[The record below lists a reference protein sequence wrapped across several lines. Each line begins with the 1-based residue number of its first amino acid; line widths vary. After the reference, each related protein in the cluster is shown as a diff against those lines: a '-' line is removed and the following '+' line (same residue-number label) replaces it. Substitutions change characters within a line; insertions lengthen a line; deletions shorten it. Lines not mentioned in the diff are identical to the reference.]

1 MATTGVQV
9 DTSGASDAQ
18 PKVSQN
24 WKRRWR
30 SLLTPWLF
38 LALPLAIYLIWVI
51 GPLFYSFYLSLTNW
65 DGVTNPVFIGFR
77 NYQTL
82 LHDPVL
88 YTAFAN
94 NIKVLC
100 VFLIVPI
107 AGGLGLAVLFNRP
120 SRFVNV
126 LKAAIYSP
134 MVLSFIVIGLI
145 WSWFYLPNEGV
156 LNTLL
161 RNIGL
166 GILAKSW
173 LSDASISMFS
183 ITFAACWRQIGYVML
198 LYLAGLNTIDPT
210 FIEAARIDGAN
221 GWQVFRQILFP
232 LLTPITT
239 IIVVATIID
248 SLQFFDLVF
257 IMTHGGPGYASTVLA
272 NFMYTE
278 AFVNFRYGYGAAIA
292 VVEFLLS
299 FVFIVVYLTRLLRQ
313 GSESI

>member
-1 MATTGVQV
+1 MATTGVRV
-9 DTSGASDAQ
+9 DTSSTS
-18 PKVSQN
+18 KTRSEVSQN
-24 WKRRWR
+24 RRRRWR

-51 GPLFYSFYLSLTNW
+51 GPLFYSFYLSLTDW
-65 DGVTNPVFIGFR
+65 DGVTNPVFIGIR

-88 YTAFAN
+88 YIAFAN

-107 AGGLGLAVLFNRP
+107 AGGLGLAILFNRP

-161 RNIGL
+161 HNIGL
-166 GILAKSW
+166 GFLAKSW

-210 FIEAARIDGAN
+210 YVEAAKIDGAN

-292 VVEFLLS
+292 VIEFLLS

>member
-1 MATTGVQV
+1 MATTGVRV
-9 DTSGASDAQ
+9 DNDSNSGIA
-18 PKVSQN
+18 KNRV
-24 WKRRWR
+24 RRR
-30 SLLTPWLF
+30 RFNFTPWLF
-38 LALPLAIYLIWVI
+38 LAVPLAIYLIWVI
-51 GPLFYSFYLSLTNW
+51 GPLFYSFYLSLTDW
-65 DGVTNPVFIGFR
+65 DGITNPTFIGFK

-88 YTAFAN
+88 YIAFAN

-107 AGGLGLAVLFNRP
+107 AGGLGLAILFNRP
-120 SRFVNV
+120 SRTVNV

-134 MVLSFIVIGLI
+134 MVLSFVVIGLI

-156 LNTLL
+156 LNTVL
-161 RNIGL
+161 RSIGL
-166 GILAKSW
+166 GFLAKSW
-173 LSDASISMFS
+173 LSDAQISIFS

-198 LYLAGLNTIDPT
+198 LYLAGLNTIDPS
-210 FIEAARIDGAN
+210 FVEAAKIDGAN

-232 LLTPITT
+232 LLAPITT

-248 SLQFFDLVF
+248 SLQFFDLVY
-257 IMTHGGPGYASTVLA
+257 IMTHGGPGYATNVLA
-272 NFMYTE
+272 SFMFTE
-278 AFVNFRYGYGAAIA
+278 AFTNFRYGYGASIA

-299 FVFIVVYLTRLLRQ
+299 FVFIVIYLTNMLRK